1 MRDAD
6 KWEEY
11 DGWVAPDAPFAREPR
26 EDELRRLEEAL
37 EGMRRWFEETV
48 KP

>member
-1 MRDAD
+1 MNDAD

-11 DGWVAPDAPFAREPR
+11 DGWVTRDDPFAREPR
-26 EDELRRLEEAL
+26 EDELRRLEETL